1 MGKDSSWVEMD
12 HSVVIL
18 GWGKDEDTGL
28 PYWILRNSYGP
39 DWGMDGDFLIRR
51 GSNDFGIEV
60 ENIAFEPVLCSE
72 ESTPDQ
78 CIPMRIGTN
87 IDVKLSLVINFIWL
101 CLGIAVVLLFSRAD
115 LKRAFL
121 FDQKI

>member
-60 ENIAFEPVLCSE
+60 ENIAFEPVLCSK